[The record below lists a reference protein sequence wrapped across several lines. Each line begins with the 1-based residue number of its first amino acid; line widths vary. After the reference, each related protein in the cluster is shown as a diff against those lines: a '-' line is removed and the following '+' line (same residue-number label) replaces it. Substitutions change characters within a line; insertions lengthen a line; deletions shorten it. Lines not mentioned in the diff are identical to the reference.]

1 MRVGSRVMF
10 EDMAIYTM
18 VKTSTFNG
26 IRLPSIAIW
35 NSDTDALRVVREFGY
50 DEFKHRLS

>member
-1 MRVGSRVMF
+1 
-10 EDMAIYTM
+10 M

-50 DEFKHRLS
+50 DEFKRRLS